1 MRSEMLVDTP
11 LTFSTIQKNNIPMFC
26 SIFYSL
32 WPSEKLGGTRLQG
45 REGHQVKSLHSQL
58 VLLRS
63 SLLCKQ
69 HGASIVITTVS
80 RELFTAKHFCIYL
93 NGASQMGSLILRLSY
108 WQLRSCVWCGWS
120 WDRDLLRGRDS
131 GGWSWD
137 GDLDNEPFLSFP
149 PDAPEDK
156 SSLAPRTAPREQ
168 RKQKRSHQ
176 FRSSLIPKI
185 VELFIQHW
193 HRV

>member
-1 MRSEMLVDTP
+1 MRNWAEPDSRGGR
-11 LTFSTIQKNNIPMFC
+11 
-26 SIFYSL
+26 SIRY
-32 WPSEKLGGTRLQG
+32 RRQ
-45 REGHQVKSLHSQL
+45 SLHSQL

-63 SLLCKQ
+63 LLLCKQ

-149 PDAPEDK
+149 SWCSWRQIISGPPHSAPGAEETET
-156 SSLAPRTAPREQ
+156 LAP
-168 RKQKRSHQ
+168 
-176 FRSSLIPKI
+176 I
-185 VELFIQHW
+185 
-193 HRV
+193 